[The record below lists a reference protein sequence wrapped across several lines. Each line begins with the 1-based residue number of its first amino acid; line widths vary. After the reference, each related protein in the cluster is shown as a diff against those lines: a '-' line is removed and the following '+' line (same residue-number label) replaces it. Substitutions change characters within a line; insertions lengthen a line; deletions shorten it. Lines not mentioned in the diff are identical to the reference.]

1 MVRAGLIRRPDAHC
15 RGLNLGC
22 WAHLGVPGKEGHSHA
37 EVLSVVELLS
47 SPHEKCPS
55 HGFDLLM
62 RQDRVE
68 AMELHVVTYDMH
80 PLRDLLAGRGEPF
93 EFEVLFHPWL
103 FPDLEYRQTRD
114 AKVEVCLFDAEGV
127 SAVKDGLTLN
137 RYCTSDTSVRVKDK
151 VFMVMESARARVQID
166 PYRPVC
172 TFWSICAPK
181 DRDVALMT
189 KHVLLCETATGIL
202 RQVKL
207 AFVKLAPGSAT
218 AVLQHME
225 AILVATEEAS
235 KRLSRVMARSE
246 AAFDGVP
253 LDLGKKYDG
262 PTEPHACWEEQLR
275 VLCRMLDPSVHPAP
289 VLNAML
295 HGKVLELLGRDVA
308 GDGEARERG
317 QRVWL
322 NDRDPATLRTKAHVI
337 HRVVTEFIHALERL
351 AEDATETLASQKF

>member
-1 MVRAGLIRRPDAHC
+1 M
-15 RGLNLGC
+15 
-22 WAHLGVPGKEGHSHA
+22 
-37 EVLSVVELLS
+37 
-47 SPHEKCPS
+47 
-55 HGFDLLM
+55 
-62 RQDRVE
+62 
-68 AMELHVVTYDMH
+68 
-80 PLRDLLAGRGEPF
+80 GES
-93 EFEVLFHPWL
+93 
-103 FPDLEYRQTRD
+103 T
-114 AKVEVCLFDAEGV
+114 
-127 SAVKDGLTLN
+127 
-137 RYCTSDTSVRVKDK
+137 
-151 VFMVMESARARVQID
+151 RARLQLD

-181 DRDVALMT
+181 ERDVALMT

-207 AFVKLAPGSAT
+207 AFVKLAPGTAG
-218 AVLQHME
+218 AVLAHLE

-235 KRLSRVMARSE
+235 KLLSRVMARSE

-308 GDGEARERG
+308 GDGEARDRG

-322 NDRDPATLRTKAHVI
+322 NDRDPASMRTKAHVV
-337 HRVVTEFIHALERL
+337 HRVVTEFITRWRISQRMRPRRLPPRGSSDRREAAARL
-351 AEDATETLASQKF
+351 AAQLAARLAALACCPSCTAPHGFRSAGCIPTRLDFRGRFSVAASLDRAIWLLGWSFSGGGSGAREP